1 MKYLLPPQVWGF
13 LRKIW
18 YRCRWA
24 LFRKRTVVHTYGGK
38 LLKVY
43 LSDEASVVW
52 YDHDYPPLPELEF
65 LRRDGFPRGT
75 RIFDIG
81 AHQCVIAMM
90 LAEAVGPSGSVIA
103 LEALPHHA
111 KVGLRN
117 VRANGYH
124 NIEVVHAAGAET
136 SGKIAFTFGD
146 HIHRGERDSDGK
158 IWVESYSIDD
168 LTEHF
173 GAPGIVYID
182 VEGYEC
188 RVLKGAAKT
197 LATNPDCFVEVHVGC
212 GLEAFGDGVDSVLNF
227 FPAERYHLF
236 ARSLTEE
243 RFSPL
248 KFAHGAL
255 ADTRTNSRF
264 FLLALHR

>member
-1 MKYLLPPQVWGF
+1 VWGF

-18 YRCRWA
+18 FRLRWA
-24 LFRKRTVVHTYGGK
+24 LFRKRTAVHAYGGK

-43 LSDEASVVW
+43 LSDEASVAW

-65 LRRDGFPRGT
+65 LRRDGFPWGT

-124 NIEVVHAAGAET
+124 NIEVVHGAGAET

-212 GLEAFGDGVDSVLNF
+212 GLEAFGDGVVSVLNF
-227 FPAERYHLF
+227 FRAERYQLL